1 MTISVNSNAK
11 AIQKINSS
19 CIARKHGTRHGRKNG
34 SKVGYTLGK
43 AKNGWLGAALR
54 RGHGGT
60 GCSSPVE
67 RQH

>member
-11 AIQKINSS
+11 ASQKISS
-19 CIARKHGTRHGRKNG
+19 SHIASKHETRHGRG
-34 SKVGYTLGK
+34 SKGVHTLGK

-60 GCSSPVE
+60 GCSPPVE
-67 RQH
+67 RRH